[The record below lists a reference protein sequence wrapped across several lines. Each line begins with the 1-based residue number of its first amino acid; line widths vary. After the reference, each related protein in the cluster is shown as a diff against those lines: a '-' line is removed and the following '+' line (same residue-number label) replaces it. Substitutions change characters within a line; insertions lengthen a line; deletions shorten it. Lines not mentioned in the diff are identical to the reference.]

1 METTRQNKIS
11 RLLQKELSEIFLLQ
25 TKSMPGTLVS
35 VSAVRISPDMSIA
48 RVYLS
53 VFPSEKAEEMVKNIN
68 NNMKSI
74 RYELGTRVRH
84 QLRIIPE
91 LKFFVDDSSEI
102 FLLQTKSMPGTLVS
116 VSAVRISPDMSIA
129 RVYLSVFPSEKAEEM
144 VKNINNNMKSI
155 RYELGTRVRHQLRII
170 PELKFFVDD
179 SLDYIEKIDSLLK

>member
-1 METTRQNKIS
+1 METTRQNKMS

-25 TKSMPGTLVS
+25 TKAMPGVLVS

-53 VFPSEKAEEMVKNIN
+53 VFPSEKAEEIVKNVN
-68 NNMKSI
+68 DNMK
-74 RYELGTRVRH
+74 T
-84 QLRIIPE
+84 
-91 LKFFVDDSSEI
+91 
-102 FLLQTKSMPGTLVS
+102 
-116 VSAVRISPDMSIA
+116 
-129 RVYLSVFPSEKAEEM
+129 
-144 VKNINNNMKSI
+144 I